1 MKKRLI
7 ISVLVVM
14 LLMLAGCKK
23 AEASDFT
30 ITVPM
35 ETGITGFWF
44 PDDDTIAGGVS
55 LTVMRLQHAKIEK
68 FSLDLDGTLAKEINE
83 NKDTL
88 AGIGVK
94 VNYLVGQTNE
104 AGLVFEPSIGVTLL
118 NNVKA
123 FEDVITGFRV
133 AIYGNIVLYKF

>member
-1 MKKRLI
+1 MKKLI

-14 LLMLAGCKK
+14 LLMMFVGCKK
-23 AEASDFT
+23 AEANDFT

-55 LTVMRLQHAKIEK
+55 LTVMRLQHAQIEK